1 MAWPGPWPTSR
12 PESPAPRATGCA
24 PCSSGLRPAAARAG
38 CLGELEAADRLVTAN
53 GSERQRQ
60 VAAEEGLEGLMGS
73 LADRFL
79 ATET

>member
-1 MAWPGPWPTSR
+1 M
-12 PESPAPRATGCA
+12 
-24 PCSSGLRPAAARAG
+24 
-38 CLGELEAADRLVTAN
+38 TAN

-60 VAAEEGLEGLMGS
+60 VAAEEGLNGLVGS